1 MDVNLQSKYLILFIK
16 EILKEMTEKNLI
28 LAINPGS
35 TSTKIAIYNGTEQ
48 LFLKNIKHAAEEL
61 APFAKIADQY
71 EFRKELILKE
81 ASDADF
87 DLREFKVIIGRGGLI
102 KPVSSGVL
110 EINQAMLEDL
120 RNGREGQHASNL
132 GGLIAFDIA
141 QGIPG
146 AKAVIADPVVV
157 DELCDFARISGHPLM
172 PRKSVFHALNQK
184 TIARRYAKEVNKKY
198 EELNLIGVHLGGG
211 ISVAAHQNGKVID
224 VNQALDGDGP
234 FSPERS
240 GTLPVNE
247 LIKIC
252 FSGKYTEQEI
262 KKMVVGA
269 GGYVAYLGTN
279 DAYQVE
285 CKAKEGDKKF
295 EFIQEAM
302 AYQISKEIGAMS
314 TVLKGKVD
322 AIFLTGGIA
331 YSKPFVELLKERIE
345 FIAPVHVYPGE
356 DEMGALALNALMLI
370 RGEVQS
376 IKYE

>member
-1 MDVNLQSKYLILFIK
+1 MHSKYLILFIK
-16 EILKEMTEKNLI
+16 EIIKLMTEKNLI

-35 TSTKIAIYNGTEQ
+35 TSTKIAVYNGTEQ
-48 LFLKNIKHAAEEL
+48 LFLKNLKHSAEDL
-61 APFAKIADQY
+61 APYAKIADQY
-71 EFRKELILKE
+71 EFRKEIILKE
-81 ASDADF
+81 VSDADF
-87 DLREFKVIIGRGGLI
+87 NLKEFKVIIGRGGLI
-102 KPVSSGVL
+102 RPVSSGVL
-110 EINQAMLEDL
+110 EINEKMLEDL
-120 RNGREGQHASNL
+120 RQGREGQHASNL
-132 GGLIAFDIA
+132 GGLIAYDIA
-141 QGIPG
+141 QGIQG

-157 DELCDFARISGHPLM
+157 DELSDFARISGHPLM

-184 TIARRYAKEVNKKY
+184 AIARRYAKEVNKKY

-247 LIKIC
+247 LIKVC

-302 AYQISKEIGAMS
+302 AYQISKEVGAMS

-370 RGEVQS
+370 KGETQS

>member
-1 MDVNLQSKYLILFIK
+1 MHSKYLILFIK
-16 EILKEMTEKNLI
+16 EIIKLMTEKNLI

-35 TSTKIAIYNGTEQ
+35 TSTKIAVYNGTEQ
-48 LFLKNIKHAAEEL
+48 LFLKNLKHSAEEL

-71 EFRKELILKE
+71 EFRKEIILKE
-81 ASDADF
+81 VSDADF
-87 DLREFKVIIGRGGLI
+87 NLKEFKVIIGRGGLI

-110 EINQAMLEDL
+110 EINEMMLEDL
-120 RNGREGQHASNL
+120 RQGREGQHASNL
-132 GGLIAFDIA
+132 GGLIAYDIA

-184 TIARRYAKEVNKKY
+184 AIARRYAKEVNKKY

-302 AYQISKEIGAMS
+302 AYQISKEVGAMS

-345 FIAPVHVYPGE
+345 YIAPVHVYPGE

-370 RGEVQS
+370 KGETQS

>member
-1 MDVNLQSKYLILFIK
+1 LHSKYLILFIK
-16 EILKEMTEKNLI
+16 EIIKLMTEKNLI

-35 TSTKIAIYNGTEQ
+35 TSTKIAVYNGTEQ
-48 LFLKNIKHAAEEL
+48 LFLKNLKHSAEEL

-71 EFRKELILKE
+71 EFRKEIILKE
-81 ASDADF
+81 VSDADF
-87 DLREFKVIIGRGGLI
+87 NLKEFKVIIGRGGLI

-110 EINQAMLEDL
+110 EINEMMLEDL
-120 RNGREGQHASNL
+120 RQGREGQHASNL
-132 GGLIAFDIA
+132 GGLIAYDIA

-184 TIARRYAKEVNKKY
+184 AIARRYAKEVNKKY

-247 LIKIC
+247 LIKVC

-302 AYQISKEIGAMS
+302 AYQISKEVGAMS

-370 RGEVQS
+370 KGETQS

>member
-1 MDVNLQSKYLILFIK
+1 LHSKYLILFIK
-16 EILKEMTEKNLI
+16 EIIKLMTEKNLI

-35 TSTKIAIYNGTEQ
+35 TSTKIAVYNGTEQ
-48 LFLKNIKHAAEEL
+48 LFLKNLKHSAEEL

-71 EFRKELILKE
+71 EFRKEIILKE
-81 ASDADF
+81 VSDADF
-87 DLREFKVIIGRGGLI
+87 NLKEFKVIIGRGGLI

-110 EINQAMLEDL
+110 EINEMMLEDL
-120 RNGREGQHASNL
+120 RQGREGQHASNL
-132 GGLIAFDIA
+132 GGLIAYDIA

-184 TIARRYAKEVNKKY
+184 AIARRYAKEVNKKY

-247 LIKIC
+247 LIKVC

-302 AYQISKEIGAMS
+302 AYQISKEVGAMS
-314 TVLKGKVD
+314 TVLKGKID

-370 RGEVQS
+370 KGEAKS

>member
-184 TIARRYAKEVNKKY
+184 AIARRYAKEVNKKY